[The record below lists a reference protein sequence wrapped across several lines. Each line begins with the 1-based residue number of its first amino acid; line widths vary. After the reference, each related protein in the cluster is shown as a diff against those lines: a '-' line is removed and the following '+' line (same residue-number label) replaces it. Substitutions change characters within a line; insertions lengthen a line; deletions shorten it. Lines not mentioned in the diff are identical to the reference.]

1 MNPVDGGLHPL
12 AEWLAAGRAGV
23 DYVFT
28 DIDDTLTL
36 DGRLPAVAYAALER
50 LYEAGLKVVP
60 ITGRPAG
67 WCDHIARLWP
77 VDGVVGENGALWFRY
92 DCGTRR
98 LVRRFQDDDAVRA
111 DKRRRLAELGREI
124 LTSVP
129 GTALASDQ
137 HYRETD
143 LAIDFCE
150 DVPTLPQPEVAR
162 IVSLFEAAGAAAKVS
177 SIHVNGWFGDYDKL
191 TMSRLFA
198 REVWDVE
205 LDDINEAAVF
215 VGDSPNDAP
224 MFAYFANAVGVA
236 NLRRFIDDLPAL
248 PTYLTRGEGG
258 LGFAELVEAL
268 LDAKAGV
275 SGSAPRA
282 S

>member
-1 MNPVDGGLHPL
+1 M
-12 AEWLAAGRAGV
+12 
-23 DYVFT
+23 
-28 DIDDTLTL
+28 
-36 DGRLPAVAYAALER
+36 
-50 LYEAGLKVVP
+50 
-60 ITGRPAG
+60 
-67 WCDHIARLWP
+67 
-77 VDGVVGENGALWFRY
+77 
-92 DCGTRR
+92 
-98 LVRRFQDDDAVRA
+98 
-111 DKRRRLAELGREI
+111 
-124 LTSVP
+124 
-129 GTALASDQ
+129 
-137 HYRETD
+137 
-143 LAIDFCE
+143 
-150 DVPTLPQPEVAR
+150 
-162 IVSLFEAAGAAAKVS
+162 SLFEAAGAAAKVS